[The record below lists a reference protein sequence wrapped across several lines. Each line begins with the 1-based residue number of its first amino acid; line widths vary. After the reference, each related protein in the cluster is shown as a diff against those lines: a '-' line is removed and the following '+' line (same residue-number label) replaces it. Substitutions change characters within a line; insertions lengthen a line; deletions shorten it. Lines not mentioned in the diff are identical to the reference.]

1 MARAVIAVQVD
12 GALARRE
19 SALAPRAE
27 TARRLFK
34 AAAGL
39 LGGGDFS
46 HLDPAEAKASRLVA
60 PPAPAGVQKS
70 LRSVVAASRGTPRE
84 HAMEYTW
91 TGRKV
96 VKDHVQ
102 ISLLKVHAD
111 ARGTVL
117 RSRLLQSS

>member
-1 MARAVIAVQVD
+1 MKCYSHIAAFVR
-12 GALARRE
+12 GA
-19 SALAPRAE
+19 
-27 TARRLFK
+27 
-34 AAAGL
+34 
-39 LGGGDFS
+39 
-46 HLDPAEAKASRLVA
+46 
-60 PPAPAGVQKS
+60 
-70 LRSVVAASRGTPRE
+70 PRE